1 MRNSALCITC
11 GLLLML
17 SAPRT
22 SGKENGAQGLGKVG
36 HATGAPART
45 QFNINTIS
53 TTLWDDGMMDFDGT
67 TKAAFVY
74 PAGSGKTAIYSSNLV
89 WAAMYGDTAVRAGG
103 GMYWSGMQPG
113 KILPGFIPQD
123 VNDPSVRIYR
133 VRSDIPPGKTNVDIS
148 AEVRDGEGS
157 ESSILNQYWKDW
169 NEWPWQDGAP
179 FEDRNHNG
187 TYEPAEDIPGVPD
200 ADQTIW
206 FVANDL
212 SAANMIQLFGSS
224 PMGIEMHVTVWGYAR
239 SGALGH
245 TQFRRYLLINK
256 SSAVFDSMYVS
267 QWVDPDLGAT
277 FDDYVGCDT
286 SRSLGYLYNA
296 KEIDA
301 LYAPLPPPVVGFDFL
316 QGPVVDGS
324 PSDEA
329 IFKGN
334 KVKGMRNLPM
344 TAFYYFTYG
353 TSSFGDPPYWSGRNE
368 ATLQIYNFLQG
379 RVGKTGDPFLD
390 NNGIATPFVLA
401 GDPVT
406 RTGWIDGMI
415 LPPGDRRLGT
425 STGPFRMAPG
435 DTQEI
440 VVGVIAAGAE
450 SGVDRLTAITLM
462 RYYDDQVQAAYDRFF
477 QVQGPPPSPRVQVS
491 EFDQETV
498 LRWDQDTAAVSA
510 TENSNDQGYAFQGYN
525 IYQFPAQTP
534 SMSEA
539 RRLATYD
546 VVDGV
551 RKVWDRVFDAPTGS
565 VIQIPVQFGDDTG
578 IKRFYTATHDVFTG
592 RPLLNDSK
600 YYFGITAY
608 SYNPDPNIIPSVVE
622 TPVTFVTVIPQ
633 RPGPGT
639 RYGALPGDT
648 IHQVVQSPAPG
659 IPLSDGSV
667 QTVIVDPRSLTGHT
681 YAVRFDTLQ
690 QTVQWTLRDVTAGL
704 VKLDNQ
710 TDQSGEPSKWLIDG
724 LQLKVTDSPHGM
736 QGYTIPTGGR
746 RFTWSGANWGMEG
759 FNGAMGIACYGWL
772 GPTTQAPYQARSVL
786 LVLAATDSNGRFN
799 PADTTVSYGYRYMR
813 SSLAAPARPEFA
825 PFVTRP
831 GAGYAFQAFEKNIP
845 LAAYD
850 VDASP
855 PRRLALGFL
864 ENNVA
869 GGLVN
874 GLYWPGSYE
883 WYTDDYNNTST
894 NGPREWLFIFN
905 APYRETP
912 NPALQVNILG
922 APTPMMWLSTATRR
936 GNVAFQAG
944 DQLLITAYHPNGPGH
959 VFEFTAPGNVIGN
972 TDLAKTDVSMVNVFP
987 NPYYGANPQET
998 NRYYRFVTFTHLPQ
1012 KATIRI
1018 FNLAGVMVRKLTKDD
1033 ATQFLKWDLQ
1043 NDSGYP
1049 VGSGLYLAHVE
1060 MPDLA
1065 KTKVLKIAVVQ
1076 EQQVLD

>member
-1 MRNSALCITC
+1 
-11 GLLLML
+11 ML

-22 SGKENGAQGLGKVG
+22 SSKENGARGLQRVG

-67 TKAAFVY
+67 SKSAFVY

-133 VRSDIPPGKTNVDIS
+133 VRSDIPPEKTNVDIS

-179 FEDRNHNG
+179 YEDRNQNG
-187 TYEPAEDIPGVPD
+187 TYEPAEDVPGVTG

-212 SAANMIQLFGSS
+212 SVANMIDLFGSP

-245 TQFRRYLLINK
+245 SQFRRYLLINK

-267 QWVDPDLGAT
+267 QWVDPDLGT
-277 FDDYVGCDT
+277 TYDDYVGCDT

-301 LYAPLPPPVVGFDFL
+301 RYAPLPPPVVGVDFL
-316 QGPVVDGS
+316 QGPIVDGS

-334 KVKGMRNLPM
+334 RVKGKKNLPM
-344 TAFYYFTYG
+344 TAFYYFTNG
-353 TSSFGDPPYWSGRNE
+353 TAFTDPPYWRGDYD

-379 RVGKTGDPFLD
+379 RVGGTGDPFLD

-406 RTGWIDGMI
+406 RTGWIDGII

-425 STGPFRMAPG
+425 STGPFSMAPG

-440 VVGVIAAGAE
+440 VIGVIAAGAE
-450 SGVDRLTAITLM
+450 SGVDRLSAITLM

-477 QVQGPPPSPRVQVS
+477 QVQGPPPSPRVQAS
-491 EFDQETV
+491 EFDQEILV
-498 LRWDQDTAAVSA
+498 RWDQDTAAVSA
-510 TENSNDQGYAFQGYN
+510 TENSNNRGYAFQGYN
-525 IYQFPAQTP
+525 VYQFPTQTP

-539 RRLATYD
+539 RRLATFD

-551 RKVWDRVFDAPTGS
+551 RKVWDRVFDASSGS

-578 IKRFYTATHDVFTG
+578 IKRFFTATQDVFTG

-608 SYNPDPNIIPSVVE
+608 SFNPDPNVLPSQVE
-622 TPVTFVTVIPQ
+622 TPVTLVTVIPQ
-633 RPGPGT
+633 SPQPGT

-648 IHQVVQSPAPG
+648 LQQVVQSPLPG

-667 QTVIVDPRSLTGHT
+667 QTLVIDPKNLTGHR

-690 QTVQWTLRDVTAGL
+690 GAVQWSLRDETAAIM
-704 VKLDNQ
+704 KLEHQ
-710 TDQSGEPSKWLIDG
+710 TDQSGEPLKWLVDG
-724 LQLKVTDSPHGM
+724 LQLSVLDSPPGM
-736 QGYTIPTGGR
+736 RGYSIPGGAR
-746 RFTWSGANWGMEG
+746 QLTWENADYGLDG
-759 FNGAMGIACYGWL
+759 FGGAMGIGCLTWPF
-772 GPTTQAPYQARSVL
+772 GPTNQAPYQARSVL
-786 LVLAATDSNGRFN
+786 LVLAATDTNGVFD

-813 SSLAAPARPEFA
+813 SSLAAPAKPEFA
-825 PFVTRP
+825 PFITRP
-831 GAGYAFQAFEKNIP
+831 GAGYAFQAFEKNVP

-850 VDASP
+850 IDASP
-855 PRRLALGFL
+855 PQRLAVGFL

-874 GLYWPGSYE
+874 GRYWPG
-883 WYTDDYNNTST
+883 DYNLYENTGTS
-894 NGPREWLFIFN
+894 GPREWLFIFN
-905 APYRETP
+905 TPYAESP
-912 NPALQVNILG
+912 NPALQVNLVT
-922 APTPMMWLSTATRR
+922 TPVPLMWWSTANRK
-936 GNVAFQAG
+936 GNVAFQPG
-944 DQLLITAYHPNGPGH
+944 DQLLVSAYHPNGPGH
-959 VFEFTAPGNVIGN
+959 VFEFTVPGNITAN
-972 TDLAKTDVSMVNVFP
+972 TDLAKADVSMVNVFP

-1018 FNLAGVMVRKLTKDD
+1018 FNLAGVMVRKLNKDD

-1060 MPDLA
+1060 MPDLG
-1065 KTKVLKIAVVQ
+1065 KTKILKIAVVQ